1 VQTRPVPTDRPT
13 LVVSPARGTALIVI
27 SSCCF
32 GFSGP
37 MARAAMNAGM
47 SPQQV
52 ASARICLAAVLLL
65 AGTALLRPKALRLPR
80 RDLPVLLAYGLVG
93 VALVQLLYFVAVSR
107 LPVGVAMLLEYLSPV
122 LVTLWVRLVRHTVLP
137 RAAWVGVVLAL
148 VGLVLVAEVWQGAAL
163 NTVGVLAGL
172 ATAVSGASYFLLGER
187 GVATSD
193 PVGMTT
199 WGLVIGAVAML
210 AVSRPW
216 TIPGR
221 LLTTPARFGAVDL
234 PIWSLVVV
242 IAVVATVVA
251 YLTGMASLR
260 HLPSSVVSA
269 LSLVEPIVA
278 TTLAW
283 AMLGQTLAAVQV
295 VGGVILLGGALI
307 VRLAGAPKVE
317 PAPSPQT
324 GMTVGTII
332 GRRR

>member
-1 VQTRPVPTDRPT
+1 MTTHRPT
-13 LVVSPARGTALIVI
+13 PTISPARGTALIVF

-37 MARAAMNAGM
+37 MARAAMNAGL

-65 AGTALLRPKALRLPR
+65 VGTILLRPGALRLPR
-80 RDLPVLLAYGLVG
+80 RDLPVLLAYGVLG
-93 VALVQLLYFVAVSR
+93 VAVVQLLYFVAVSR

-122 LVTLWVRLVRHTVLP
+122 LVTLWVRFVRHTLLP
-137 RAAWVGVVLAL
+137 KAAWFGVALAL

-163 NTVGVLAGL
+163 NAVGVLAGL
-172 ATAVSGASYFLLGER
+172 ATATCSAAYFLLGER

-210 AVSRPW
+210 AVCRPW

-221 LLTTPARFGAVDL
+221 LLAAPARFDAVHL
-234 PIWSLVVV
+234 PVWGLLVV
-242 IAVVATVVA
+242 IAVVATVLA
-251 YLTGMASLR
+251 YLTGMAALR

-269 LSLVEPIVA
+269 LSLFEPVVA
-278 TTLAW
+278 TALAW
-283 AMLGQTLAAVQV
+283 AMLGQTLAPVQV
-295 VGGVILLGGALI
+295 FGGVILLGGALT
-307 VRLAGAPKVE
+307 VRLAGAPKPA
-317 PAPSPQT
+317 PAPSAQT
-324 GMTVGTII
+324 PMTVGTII